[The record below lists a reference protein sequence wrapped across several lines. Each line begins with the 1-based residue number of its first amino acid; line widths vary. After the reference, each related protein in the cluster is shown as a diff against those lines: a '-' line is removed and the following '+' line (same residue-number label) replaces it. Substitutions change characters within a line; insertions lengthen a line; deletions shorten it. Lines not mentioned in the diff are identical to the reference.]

1 MKKLLSFILTA
12 AMLLSFTTVFADGFI
27 PASYPIADEDMSL
40 VDDLGF
46 DSLAFINMVV
56 AIENDYGITFNDEY
70 INMEKLKTVKDVK
83 NYLVQ
88 SQS

>member
-1 MKKLLSFILTA
+1 MKEDIT
-12 AMLLSFTTVFADGFI
+12 
-27 PASYPIADEDMSL
+27 EDMSL

-56 AIENDYGITFNDEY
+56 AIENDYGTTFNDEY

>member
-1 MKKLLSFILTA
+1 MHDRYI
-12 AMLLSFTTVFADGFI
+12 DI
-27 PASYPIADEDMSL
+27 IAEVANFDITKEGINEDMSL

>member
-1 MKKLLSFILTA
+1 MHDRYI
-12 AMLLSFTTVFADGFI
+12 DI
-27 PASYPIADEDMSL
+27 IAEVTNFDVTKEDITEDMSL

>member
-1 MKKLLSFILTA
+1 MHDRYIDIIAEVAKFDVTK
-12 AMLLSFTTVFADGFI
+12 DGI
-27 PASYPIADEDMSL
+27 NEDMSL
-40 VDDLGF
+40 VEDLGF

-70 INMEKLKTVKDVK
+70 INMNKLRTVKDVK
-83 NYLVQ
+83 NYLAQ

>member
-1 MKKLLSFILTA
+1 MHDRYI
-12 AMLLSFTTVFADGFI
+12 DI
-27 PASYPIADEDMSL
+27 IAEVANFDVTKEDITEDMSL

>member
-1 MKKLLSFILTA
+1 MHDRYI
-12 AMLLSFTTVFADGFI
+12 DI
-27 PASYPIADEDMSL
+27 IAEVANFDVTKEDITEDMSL

-83 NYLVQ
+83 KYLVQ

>member
-1 MKKLLSFILTA
+1 MHDRYI
-12 AMLLSFTTVFADGFI
+12 DI
-27 PASYPIADEDMSL
+27 IAEVANFDVTKEDVTEDMSL

>member
-1 MKKLLSFILTA
+1 MHDRYI
-12 AMLLSFTTVFADGFI
+12 DI
-27 PASYPIADEDMSL
+27 IAEVANFDVTKEDITEDMSL

-88 SQS
+88 IQS